1 MKHESNRIKIKVY
14 IYMYLLKNIVCFYV
28 DNLARE
34 LYDELMKG

>member
-14 IYMYLLKNIVCFYV
+14 IFYMYLLKNIVCFYV

-34 LYDELMKG
+34 LYD

>member
-1 MKHESNRIKIKVY
+1 MKHESNRIKIKV
-14 IYMYLLKNIVCFYV
+14 YMYLLKNIVCFYV